1 MSLYHFCLIE
11 LLFNYLLLAP
21 LVQIANTQNSWA
33 DKGNQHQNQCSKKFA
48 KVCILLPGWADY
60 NGAFNYRKLALH
72 LTVFTQP
79 CKFHH
84 RVRKRVNVTILCQI
98 FFLGLWFTDSKAQ
111 TGSAHCP
118 VSLNKHLQ
126 LVVPTLSKKHSPFW
140 HGLAR
145 TQSESWHLV
154 PEYPFLRLEISF
166 LAKKKSKF
174 WAFLGC
180 ISKKR
185 GAGQKLD
192 RGFHTG

>member
-1 MSLYHFCLIE
+1 MVFILIVVFFIWIWNFEKCPKKIKALRFWPQPHFIKRVSFPEMSLYHFCLIE

-98 FFLGLWFTDSKAQ
+98 FFSRF
-111 TGSAHCP
+111 
-118 VSLNKHLQ
+118 
-126 LVVPTLSKKHSPFW
+126 LVHRFESPNWIGPLS
-140 HGLAR
+140 
-145 TQSESWHLV
+145 
-154 PEYPFLRLEISF
+154 SF
-166 LAKKKSKF
+166 VE
-174 WAFLGC
+174 
-180 ISKKR
+180 
-185 GAGQKLD
+185 
-192 RGFHTG
+192 